1 MPNISAFYV
10 VTPLAKP
17 VRPQESTNYQLGTV
31 YAARRFT
38 LDADIYYIVFKN
50 KIQTLTDLTTNE
62 TYETNLGGAIYK
74 GIELQGT
81 YVLPYGLSVFANG
94 SLNDARGN
102 GDPTNPGYDQHQL
115 AKAPFWTAAQ
125 GVRFE
130 HNHIFRDDDGL
141 VATLNT
147 KWIGQQY
154 ANAASGTHAAHRAHQ
169 VVE

>member
-102 GDPTNPGYDQHQL
+102 GDPTNRGYDQHQL

-125 GVRFE
+125 G
-130 HNHIFRDDDGL
+130 
-141 VATLNT
+141 
-147 KWIGQQY
+147 
-154 ANAASGTHAAHRAHQ
+154 RALRAQPHLPRR
-169 VVE
+169 